1 MRTALTKIVVLTLVL
16 YGLLF
21 GRLVAFLQFG
31 RMDLDASPFLERSVI
46 QGHMV
51 YLVAWWKL
59 AVIGTLLAAYAI
71 LVASMARQRS
81 RVLPIG
87 QAAVF
92 VFGVATLLVFA
103 MGWPYLGVALPPMR
117 DVPLEEWWIGVL
129 NGIPGGLV
137 VQVLLAVIVQ
147 SLAILGVLELLARRR
162 GGGGALAP
170 GDPIR
175 SSP

>member
-1 MRTALTKIVVLTLVL
+1 MRAALTKILAVTLVL

-21 GRLVAFLQFG
+21 WRLVAFLQFG
-31 RMDLDASPFLERSVI
+31 RVDLDPSPFLERRVI
-46 QGHMV
+46 EGHMV
-51 YLVAWWKL
+51 HLVAWWKL
-59 AVIGTLLAAYAI
+59 AVIGILLASYA
-71 LVASMARQRS
+71 VAVAFVARQRN

-92 VFGVATLLVFA
+92 VFGVAALLVFA
-103 MGWPYLGVALPPMR
+103 TGWPYLGVALHPMR

-147 SLAILGVLELLARRR
+147 SLAILGVLELLARRH
-162 GGGGALAP
+162 GGGGALAS
-170 GDPIR
+170 GAPIR
-175 SSP
+175 SSS